1 MYRPTYV
8 EINGD
13 NLESNV
19 KNIIKNYPSYKYYFG
34 VVKNNAYHH
43 GFYSVK
49 YLINGGVN
57 YLAVSSLEEALEV
70 RKYNNEIPILIL
82 EPIKPEYIYDAI
94 NSNITI
100 TVSSMDQ
107 ANDISMMKFKDKLK
121 IHLKVDSG
129 MNRLGFKD
137 KTRLARA
144 YNVLKNM
151 KNVEVEG
158 LYTHFATSGV
168 QDRFYNQFLQK
179 FREITSSI
187 DLSEIEIV
195 HADRSITLTTHDKIR
210 EVNGVRLGIIM
221 YGFDQKIPEGNIWR
235 KLKRKFLQKELEI
248 SNVHLTNNL
257 KLKYAF
263 NVISE
268 VIESRRV
275 MTGEAVGYGQSFSIG
290 YPMYI
295 ATVPIGYADGV
306 TKEFSKVIV
315 NGRKCKI
322 AADSMDMIMIVSEKL
337 FRVGD
342 KVVIIGSDFTI
353 RDISNRLHENAY
365 HTLNRFSTRLAYIY
379 EYKGER
385 IEVKY

>member
-8 EINGD
+8 RIDGD
-13 NLESNV
+13 KLEANV

-57 YLAVSSLEEALEV
+57 YLAVSSLEEALQV

-82 EPIKPEYIYDAI
+82 EPIKTEYIYDAI

-100 TVSSMDQ
+100 TVTSMDEV
-107 ANDISMMKFKDKLK
+107 NDISMMKFKDKLK

-137 KTRLARA
+137 RTRLSRA
-144 YNVLKNM
+144 YHVLKGI

-168 QDRFYNQFLQK
+168 ADRYYMKFLQN
-179 FREITSSI
+179 FREITSNI
-187 DLSEIEIV
+187 NLSEIKIV
-195 HADRSITLTTHDKIR
+195 HADRSITLTTHDKIE

-221 YGFDQKIPEGNIWR
+221 YGFDQKIPEGNWLR
-235 KLKRKFLQKELEI
+235 RLKRKFIQKELEI
-248 SNVHLTNNL
+248 TNIHLSNKL

-263 NVISE
+263 NISSE
-268 VIESRRV
+268 VIAFRRA
-275 MTGEAVGYGQSFSIG
+275 MPGETVGYGPSFTVN

-295 ATVPIGYADGV
+295 ATVPVGFADGV
-306 TKEFSKVIV
+306 TKEFGKVMV
-315 NGRKCKI
+315 NGRPCKI
-322 AADSMDMIMIVSEKL
+322 VADSMDMIMIASEQL

-342 KVVIIGSDFTI
+342 RVVIIGPDVNI
-353 RDISNRLHENAY
+353 RDISRKLGENAY
-365 HTLNRFSTRLAYIY
+365 HTLNRFSTRLAYVY
-379 EYKGER
+379 DYKGER

>member
-1 MYRPTYV
+1 MYRPTYIR
-8 EINGD
+8 INGD

-57 YLAVSSLEEALEV
+57 YLAVSSLEEALEI
-70 RKYNNEIPILIL
+70 RKYNTEIPILIL
-82 EPIKPEYIYDAI
+82 EPIKPEFIYDAI
-94 NSNITI
+94 NNNITI

-107 ANDISMMKFKDKLK
+107 ANDITMMSFKDKLK

-137 KTRLARA
+137 KTRLSRA
-144 YNVLKNM
+144 YHVLRVM

-158 LYTHFATSGV
+158 IYTHFSTSGV
-168 QDRFYNQFLQK
+168 QDRYYNEFLER
-179 FREITSSI
+179 FRKITSSI
-187 DLSEIEIV
+187 DLSEIKIV
-195 HADRSITLTTHDKIR
+195 HADRSITLTTHDKIH

-221 YGFDQKIPEGNIWR
+221 YGFDQKIPEGNFFR
-235 KLKRKFLQKELEI
+235 KLKRKFLQKELDI
-248 SNVHLTNNL
+248 TNVHLSNKL

-263 NVISE
+263 NVSSE
-268 VIESRRV
+268 VIEFRRAV
-275 MTGEAVGYGQSFSIG
+275 TGEAVGYGQSFKVN

-306 TKEFSKVIV
+306 TKEFSKVVV
-315 NGRKCKI
+315 NGRICKI
-322 AADSMDMIMIVSEKL
+322 VADSMDMIMIASEKL

-342 KVVIIGSDFTI
+342 KVVIIGPDFTI
-353 RDISNRLHENAY
+353 RDISRRLGENAY